1 MLSVPAFQPLIPEG
15 RDQGDPYLLT
25 VSGNHPTM
33 WKHYVYITGED
44 AARKRA
50 FPLYGSNDLRQW
62 QPLGESLVMAHQ
74 SAHWAPCVV
83 YRPGL
88 AKPFVMLYSC
98 SKGFGD
104 LAHVGHAIR
113 RAESE
118 QPEGPFVDTG
128 QNLTPEIDFAI
139 DPDVYTRP
147 DGRLMLAFAKDF
159 NDGEPHGVAIVEVE
173 ISDDL
178 TELRGEF
185 RLLTRPRYE
194 WQVFDPAR
202 STSWKAVPIQETSQ
216 ETVRWSN
223 VEAPVGGLVSPSGK
237 PVYLYSGGCFF
248 GFYAIGALIEEDGEL
263 RDVTDDDPNFV
274 VRPQLD
280 RGIYAPGHCS
290 LIRDGDEV
298 IGLMLHARFG
308 TPQAPRQMCV
318 APLQWREDDLPVA
331 VLPFSDSPWQR
342 FRFWLTRSITGGD

>member
-1 MLSVPAFQPLIPEG
+1 MLSVPAFQPLIPED

-25 VSGNHPTM
+25 IPPERPAT
-33 WKHYVYITGED
+33 WRHYVYITGED
-44 AARKRA
+44 AARGRA
-50 FPLYGSNDLRQW
+50 FPVFGSNDLRQW

-88 AKPFVMLYSC
+88 PKPYVMLYSC

-118 QPEGPFVDTG
+118 RPEGPFLDTG

-139 DPDVYTRP
+139 DPDIYHRP
-147 DGRLMLAFAKDF
+147 DGRLMLAFATDF
-159 NDGEPHGVAIVEVE
+159 VDDEPHGTAIVEVE

-178 TELRGEF
+178 TELRGKA
-185 RLLTRPRYE
+185 RLLARPRYA
-194 WQVFDPAR
+194 WHVFDQAR
-202 STSWKAVPIQETSQ
+202 SMPWKTIPNRDTAE
-216 ETVRWSN
+216 ETVHWST
-223 VEAPVGGLVSPSGK
+223 VEAPVGGLVSPAGK
-237 PVYLYSGGCFF
+237 PVYLYSGGCFY
-248 GFYAIGALIEEDGEL
+248 GFYAIGALIEEDGDL
-263 RDVTDDDPNFV
+263 RDVTDDPNFV
-274 VRPQLD
+274 ARPMPD

-298 IGLMLHARFG
+298 IGLILHARFG
-308 TPQAPRQMCV
+308 TPEAPRQMCV
-318 APLQWREDDLPVA
+318 APLRWRADGLPVA
-331 VLPFSDSPWQR
+331 ELPFSDSPCNG
-342 FRFWLTRSITGGD
+342 FASS